1 MPKLRAARSRTRAAA
16 VMLLVADIALLVY
29 LLSPLRPRPSV
40 RQAELEQARSEL
52 ELKQKQVAPL
62 LGMDEKL
69 QKAQVDLDQ
78 FYRQRFAARGSAI
91 AAELGKLAA
100 GSGVQLSGARYEN
113 EDSGVAGLAR
123 VKVQVGVE
131 GAYPS
136 TVKFINGLERDRTFF
151 LLNSIALE
159 QQQGG
164 TVRLQL
170 KLETYQ
176 RS

>member
-52 ELKQKQVAPL
+52 DLKQKQVAPL

-100 GSGVQLSGARYEN
+100 GSGVQLSGGRYEN
-113 EDSGVAGLAR
+113 EDSGVGGLAR
-123 VKVQVGVE
+123 VKIQVSVE
-131 GAYPS
+131 SAYPS
-136 TVKFINGLERDRTFF
+136 TVKFINGLERDRMFF

-159 QQQGG
+159 HQQGG

>member
-1 MPKLRAARSRTRAAA
+1 MPKLQAARSRTKAAA
-16 VMLLVADIALLVY
+16 TLLLIVDVALLVY
-29 LLSPLRPRPSV
+29 LFSPLRPRPSV

-62 LGMDEKL
+62 LGMDQKL

-78 FYRQRFAARGSAI
+78 FYRQRLAARGSAI

-100 GSGVQLSGARYEN
+100 ASGVQLSGARYEN
-113 EDSGVAGLAR
+113 DDSGVAGLTG
-123 VKVQVGVE
+123 VKIQVGVE

-136 TVKFINGLERDRTFF
+136 TVKFINGLERDRMFF
-151 LLNSIALE
+151 LLNSIALD

>member
-1 MPKLRAARSRTRAAA
+1 M
-16 VMLLVADIALLVY
+16 MLLIADIALLVY

-123 VKVQVGVE
+123 V
-131 GAYPS
+131 
-136 TVKFINGLERDRTFF
+136 
-151 LLNSIALE
+151 
-159 QQQGG
+159 
-164 TVRLQL
+164 
-170 KLETYQ
+170 
-176 RS
+176 